1 MKMIRVL
8 FVLVV
13 IIIISTIILTAY
25 AATKRGNNQIIYTQ
39 DKEKYDLVNPDNQY
53 KGLDILELYK

>member
-8 FVLVV
+8 FVLV
-13 IIIISTIILTAY
+13 IIMILSTIILAGY

-39 DKEKYDLVNPDNQY
+39 DKEKYDLVDPDNQY
-53 KGLDILELYK
+53 KGLDVLELYK